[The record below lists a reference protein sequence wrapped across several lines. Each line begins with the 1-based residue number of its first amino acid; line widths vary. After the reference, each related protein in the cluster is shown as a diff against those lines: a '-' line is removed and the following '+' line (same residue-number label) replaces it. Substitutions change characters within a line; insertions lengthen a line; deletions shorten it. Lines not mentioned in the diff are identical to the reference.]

1 MVGQKCSKNM
11 SATMCH
17 HVPPCATMCHHV
29 PQSMFDKKRI
39 EILFFEN
46 AIDRECEK

>member
-17 HVPPCATMCHHV
+17 HVPPCATMC
-29 PQSMFDKKRI
+29 QRACLIKSELKYS
-39 EILFFEN
+39 FFEN